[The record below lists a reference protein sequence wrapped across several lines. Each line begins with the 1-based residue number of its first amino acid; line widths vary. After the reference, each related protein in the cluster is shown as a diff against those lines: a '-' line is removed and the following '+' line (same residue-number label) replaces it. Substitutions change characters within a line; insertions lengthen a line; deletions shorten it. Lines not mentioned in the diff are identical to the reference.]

1 MYAHDEILVLVMQ
14 RLHAPILYR
23 ITVLTSSL
31 RVIYNFHKVD
41 SRFTIDGSYIQFQ
54 FHRMSF
60 IHYR

>member
-1 MYAHDEILVLVMQ
+1 MYAHDEIFVLVMQ

-23 ITVLTSSL
+23 ITVLTSSCH
-31 RVIYNFHKVD
+31 VIYNFHKMD

-54 FHRMSF
+54 FHRTLF